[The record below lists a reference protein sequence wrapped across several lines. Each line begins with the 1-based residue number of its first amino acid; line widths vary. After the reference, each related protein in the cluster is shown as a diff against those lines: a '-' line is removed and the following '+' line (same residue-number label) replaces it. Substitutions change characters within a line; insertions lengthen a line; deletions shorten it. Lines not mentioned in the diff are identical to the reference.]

1 MHNTSVS
8 SERALELRAKYA
20 KLAKAEKERALKR
33 YGYHGGGHLLGGNHI
48 GHHIL
53 EYSSPLPESSSSSS
67 SYGIGAFERVTR
79 KMLAMFDVQ
88 KTLWCT
94 KCWRCLM
101 YT

>member
-8 SERALELRAKYA
+8 SERALGLRAKYA
-20 KLAKAEKERALKR
+20 KLAKAEKERALKL

-48 GHHIL
+48 GHHLL

-67 SYGIGAFERVTR
+67 SYGIGAFERVTF
-79 KMLAMFDVQ
+79 A
-88 KTLWCT
+88 